1 MTSEDAMNA
10 PRMDL
15 QWLIDS
21 DIDGLLDTPEKP
33 VRVTS
38 SDRLERAFSEIVEF
52 RRAHGRLPSSSTRAI
67 AERKLG
73 ARLDGILRS

>member
-21 DIDGLLDTPEKP
+21 DIDGLLDTPEKL
-33 VRVTS
+33 S
-38 SDRLERAFSEIVEF
+38 LI
-52 RRAHGRLPSSSTRAI
+52 HI
-67 AERKLG
+67 
-73 ARLDGILRS
+73 